1 MSTRAEKRA
10 AAVKTLVEAA
20 VMARDVRALGAV
32 SGSLRAYA
40 PADMQAI
47 VQGITDAPVT
57 IDVDAVAAADEYLTE
72 LALEE
77 DDGTPPLGT
86 MKVTIHE

>member
-1 MSTRAEKRA
+1 MSTRTEKRT
-10 AAVKTLVEAA
+10 AAVKTLVDAA
-20 VMARDVRALGAV
+20 VMARDVRALGTV
-32 SGSLRAYA
+32 SGSLQAYA

-77 DDGTPPLGT
+77 DDDTPPLGT